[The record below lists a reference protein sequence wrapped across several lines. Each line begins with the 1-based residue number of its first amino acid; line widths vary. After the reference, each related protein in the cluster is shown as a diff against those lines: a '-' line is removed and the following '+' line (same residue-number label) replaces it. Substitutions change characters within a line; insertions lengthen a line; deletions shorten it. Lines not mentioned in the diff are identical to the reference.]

1 MERNELEMMR
11 ATVATMRGEWAES
24 LAMILKY
31 FPQNADAVRVER
43 LRNVFASMC
52 RIHKIAK

>member
-1 MERNELEMMR
+1 MERKELETMR

-31 FPQNADAVRVER
+31 FPQDADTVRVER
-43 LRNVFASMC
+43 LRRVFASLC
-52 RIHKIAK
+52 RIHKIAR